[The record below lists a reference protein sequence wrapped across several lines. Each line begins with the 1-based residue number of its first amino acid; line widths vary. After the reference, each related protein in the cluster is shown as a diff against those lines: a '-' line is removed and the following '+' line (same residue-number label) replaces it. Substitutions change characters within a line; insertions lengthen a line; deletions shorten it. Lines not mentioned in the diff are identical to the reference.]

1 MRGEVIRLLL
11 SLDLVSEELS
21 YTQFLKVL
29 SKHLTNL
36 LFSEAKWNLQEIAQ
50 KADGEFGA
58 ILGLNSKTS
67 IFLLLATALSTYP
80 HTQGNTYHLNQ
91 CITVVL

>member
-1 MRGEVIRLLL
+1 MRGEVIRLFL
-11 SLDLVSEELS
+11 SLDLVSDKLS

-36 LFSEAKWNLQEIAQ
+36 LFSEAKWNLQEISR

-67 IFLLLATALSTYP
+67 IFLLLVTALSTYP
-80 HTQGNTYHLNQ
+80 HTQGKAYHLNH
-91 CITVVL
+91 CTIVVL

>member
-36 LFSEAKWNLQEIAQ
+36 LCSEAKWNFQEIAQ

-67 IFLLLATALSTYP
+67 IFLLLAIALSTYP
-80 HTQGNTYHLNQ
+80 HTQGKAYRLNQ